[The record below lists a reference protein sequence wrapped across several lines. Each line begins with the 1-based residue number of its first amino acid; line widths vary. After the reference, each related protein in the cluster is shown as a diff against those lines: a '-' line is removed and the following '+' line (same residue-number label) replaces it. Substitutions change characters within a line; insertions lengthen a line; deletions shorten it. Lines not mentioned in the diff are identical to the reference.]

1 MKLLVCTSEYFPLGS
16 GIANVTYNIV
26 EQLKKQGV
34 ECTVCSPTGPDISL
48 GNKKLIE
55 KFGFLGLMYYWY
67 RVSLFFRE
75 DDYDMV
81 WLQNPYFFCHNP
93 FPCCLITMHSTYYGL
108 SLHNVGDTW
117 HIRLYYNIV
126 SALEKF
132 SLARLNEKIAFT
144 GVGQPVCEELEK
156 MGIKKR
162 MITYIPNGVDVQS
175 FNSIHEKSGLRKKIG
190 IPEKDIVILSVGRLT
205 PQKGTQTLIEVFSIL
220 EKKTDNLTL
229 CIAGKG
235 ELLDDTTKNVKKNG
249 LQKVIFLGYVDDRD
263 LPELYA
269 SSDYYIINS
278 IYEGGMP
285 PLTLSEAMASGL
297 PCIVS
302 DIPNFSIV
310 NAAACGLI
318 IDFGNTERAANEI
331 LEYVMGNHADHAK
344 NARDYS
350 LKFLDWEIISK
361 EYLKIFKK
369 LHTFEDK

>member
-34 ECTVCSPTGPDISL
+34 ECTVCSPTGPDITL

-75 DDYDMV
+75 NDYDMV
-81 WLQNPYFFCHNP
+81 WLQNPYFFLHNP

-117 HIRLYYNIV
+117 HIRLYNKIV
-126 SALEKF
+126 SAIEKF

-162 MITYIPNGVDVQS
+162 MITYIPNGVDVQL
-175 FNSIHEKSGLRKKIG
+175 FNSVHEKMGLRKKIG

-235 ELLDDTTKNVKKNG
+235 ELLDDVKKNVQMNG
-249 LQKVIFLGYVDDRD
+249 LQKVILLGYVDDRD

-269 SSDYYIINS
+269 GSDYYIINS

-310 NAAACGLI
+310 KNAECGLI
-318 IDFGNTERAANEI
+318 VNFGDTERAANEI
-331 LEYVMGNHADHAK
+331 LGYVMGNHADHAK

-350 LKFLDWEIISK
+350 LKFFDWEIISK
-361 EYLKIFKK
+361 EYLKNFKR
-369 LHTFEDK
+369 LHASKNK